1 MKKCLRIFSV
11 ILLNL
16 TVMFG
21 MVTLNAESADY
32 AKLIPPAALAAGEDA
47 EFTLH
52 MTGNGIYGV
61 NGTLAYDMNE
71 MTYIEASIDIGSTWE
86 SSFNQTDGIVYFAA
100 TDGKYNLPA
109 NDNDVITF
117 RFKISE
123 NANVEKLN
131 LTAKDLV
138 VSKNGSTVQLSD
150 TSFEMS
156 KPNADNSGNTDE
168 IEEIGEST
176 TTTVVVKKDQTAN
189 NNYLKSLNVKN
200 AKISPDFDRETQ
212 KYTAKVG
219 YQVKELEV
227 EAEPEAEN
235 ATVNIIDTELKYV
248 GKNIVRVQVVS
259 ESGLK
264 RTYKIY
270 VTRSE
275 KKGTSGSVETGLS
288 VYAIILICVGAVVL
302 LAAAIFTI
310 FFIKHRKNK
319 KQ

>member
-16 TVMFG
+16 TVVFG
-21 MVTLNAESADY
+21 MMILSAESADY

-52 MTGNGIYGV
+52 ITGNGIYGI
-61 NGTLAYDMNE
+61 NGALAYDMNE
-71 MTYIEASIDIGSTWE
+71 MTYIDSSIDIGSTWE
-86 SSFNQTDGIVYFAA
+86 SSFNQTDGIVYFAV

-123 NANVEKLN
+123 NANVEKLI

-138 VSKNGSTVQLSD
+138 VSKNGSMLQLSD
-150 TSFEMS
+150 SLFEMS
-156 KPNADNSGNTDE
+156 KSSNSNGNNTGGSKND
-168 IEEIGEST
+168 GEDS
-176 TTTVVVKKDQTAN
+176 VVTIITKNNQTEN

-212 KYTAKVG
+212 KYTAQVG

-248 GKNIVRVQVVS
+248 GKNIVRVQVIS

-275 KKGTSGSVETGLS
+275 KKDTSGSVETGLPI
-288 VYAIILICVGAVVL
+288 YAVILICVGAVVL

-310 FFIKHRKNK
+310 FYIKHRKNK

>member
-1 MKKCLRIFSV
+1 MKKCFRIFSV

-16 TVMFG
+16 TVVFG
-21 MVTLNAESADY
+21 MMILSAESADY

-52 MTGNGIYGV
+52 ITGNGIYGI
-61 NGTLAYDMNE
+61 NGALAYDMNE
-71 MTYIEASIDIGSTWE
+71 MTYIDSSIDIGSTWE
-86 SSFNQTDGIVYFAA
+86 SSFNQTDGIVYFAV

-123 NANVEKLN
+123 NANVEKLI

-138 VSKNGSTVQLSD
+138 VSKNGSMLQLNDSV
-150 TSFEMS
+150 FEMS
-156 KPNADNSGNTDE
+156 KSSNSNGNNTGGSKND
-168 IEEIGEST
+168 GEDS
-176 TTTVVVKKDQTAN
+176 VVTIITKNNQTEN

-212 KYTAKVG
+212 KYTAQVG

-248 GKNIVRVQVVS
+248 GKNIVRVQVIS

-275 KKGTSGSVETGLS
+275 KKDTSGSVETGLPI
-288 VYAIILICVGAVVL
+288 YAVILICVGAVVL

-310 FFIKHRKNK
+310 FYIKHRKNK